1 MKKGFTLIELLIV
14 IAIIGILAGIVVG
27 VTGAARTKAA
37 TAATKASLSGLRSA
51 IAICCDQPG
60 AQLVQTSNP
69 DANTDICNPPIQ
81 SYLPTAAQLNL
92 GGSSPSVTYT
102 VLNQCGTTEPGYTI
116 TLSGHPNNS
125 CNSPNTW
132 TVTITRF
139 QPPSGCQ

>member
-69 DANTDICNPPIQ
+69 ATSTDICNPPIQ
-81 SYLPTAAQLNL
+81 SYLPTVAQLNL
-92 GGSSPSVTYT
+92 TGSTASVTYN
-102 VLNQCGTTEPGYTI
+102 VSNQCGTTEPGYTI
-116 TLSGHPNNS
+116 NINGHPNS
-125 CNSPNTW
+125 YCNGSW

-139 QPPSGCQ
+139 VPPSDRCQ

>member
-14 IAIIGILAGIVVG
+14 IAIIGILSGIVVG
-27 VTGAARTKAA
+27 VTGAARTRAA
-37 TAATKASLSGLRSA
+37 TQATRASLSGLRSA

-69 DANTDICNPPIQ
+69 GPNTDICNPPIQ

-102 VLNQCGTTEPGYTI
+102 VLPGGCATSSPGYTI
-116 TLSGHPNNS
+116 TLSGHPNTS
-125 CNSPNTW
+125 CNGSW
-132 TVTITRF
+132 TVTVTQF